1 MAFLVTGGGGYIGSV
16 LVEVLHG
23 RGDAVV
29 VVDNLS
35 RGHRAAVAAEVPFYV
50 GDVADRPFLRRV
62 FQEHAIDGVFHFA
75 ASSLVGDSMRDA
87 GEYFRNNV
95 GGLLGLLGVMLESG
109 TGRFVLSST
118 AATYGEPTEVPIPE
132 TAPTVPT
139 NPYGESKL
147 TCERILHW
155 IGVVHGLRWAALRY
169 FNAAGASERCGEDH
183 TPETHLVPLAIAA
196 AAGRRGP
203 LPVFGLDYP
212 TPDGS
217 CVRDYV
223 HVEDLADAHLLALE
237 RMAERPAA
245 VYNLGNG
252 EGFSVLEVLEA
263 VHRVTGRLVPWEAAA
278 RRPGDPAR
286 LVASSSRARA
296 ELGWA
301 PRRDGLDV
309 IVESAW
315 RWSQAHPQGYAARA

>member
-1 MAFLVTGGGGYIGSV
+1 MAILVTGGGGYIGSV
-16 LVEVLHG
+16 LVEVLRR
-23 RGDAVV
+23 RGVAAV

-35 RGHRAAVAAEVPFYV
+35 RGHREAVAADVPFYV
-50 GDVADRPFLRRV
+50 GDVADGPFLRDV
-62 FQEHAIDGVFHFA
+62 FREHPIDGVFHFA
-75 ASSLVGDSMRDA
+75 ASSLVGESMQNA
-87 GEYFRNNV
+87 GAYFRNNV
-95 GGLLGLLGVMLESG
+95 GGLLRLLDVMLEAG
-109 TGRFVLSST
+109 TRRFVFSST

-155 IGVVHGLRWAALRY
+155 MGVVHGLRWAALRY

-183 TPETHLVPLAIAA
+183 TPETHLVPLAVAA
-196 AAGRRGP
+196 AAGRREP

-223 HVEDLADAHLLALE
+223 HVEDLAEAHLLALE
-237 RMAERPAA
+237 HMSEHPAE

-252 EGFSVLEVLEA
+252 EGFSVLEVIEA
-263 VHRVTGRLVPWEAAA
+263 VHRTTGRQVPWEAAP

-286 LVASSSRARA
+286 LVASSSKARR
-296 ELGWA
+296 ELGWT
-301 PRRDGLDV
+301 PRRDRLDV

-315 RWSQAHPQGYAARA
+315 RWAEAHPHGYASSS